1 MLASQRREYFRGVLE
16 GNQVGYPISVFDP
29 ITARIADHLGAR
41 IGILGGSIASATIL
55 AAPDLIVLTLT
66 ELVDQIRRITRVSD
80 VSLMVDADH
89 GYGNALNVMRT
100 VEELEGAGVAAL
112 TIEDTDLPL
121 KFRRKD
127 GEELISTD
135 EMVGKLKAAVMAR
148 QDPSLVIIGRTC
160 SLEYESEAASQDRVK
175 ALAGTGVD
183 AIMLIGARNRHQI
196 ESVYQSISLP
206 LLLGSTGPGL
216 DNEEFLSSNGVRMVL
231 RGHQPFFVAMKTL
244 YESMAHLHSGQAPS
258 TLDGRVASADL
269 RKALLRDGEYSRW
282 VEQSLC

>member
-16 GNQVGYPISVFDP
+16 GDQVGYPISVFDP

-183 AIMLIGARNRHQI
+183 AIMLIGARNR
-196 ESVYQSISLP
+196 ECLP
-206 LLLGSTGPGL
+206 IYLP
-216 DNEEFLSSNGVRMVL
+216 
-231 RGHQPFFVAMKTL
+231 TL
-244 YESMAHLHSGQAPS
+244 VIGKYWPRSG
-258 TLDGRVASADL
+258 
-269 RKALLRDGEYSRW
+269 
-282 VEQSLC
+282 

>member
-100 VEELEGAGVAAL
+100 VEELEGQGSRL
-112 TIEDTDLPL
+112 
-121 KFRRKD
+121 
-127 GEELISTD
+127 
-135 EMVGKLKAAVMAR
+135 
-148 QDPSLVIIGRTC
+148 
-160 SLEYESEAASQDRVK
+160 SQ
-175 ALAGTGVD
+175 
-183 AIMLIGARNRHQI
+183 
-196 ESVYQSISLP
+196 
-206 LLLGSTGPGL
+206 
-216 DNEEFLSSNGVRMVL
+216 
-231 RGHQPFFVAMKTL
+231 
-244 YESMAHLHSGQAPS
+244 
-258 TLDGRVASADL
+258 
-269 RKALLRDGEYSRW
+269 
-282 VEQSLC
+282 